1 MEKST
6 DIRIRNWSELQ
17 EMLFRDSWDGSL
29 GRFRSSYVFRGLSD
43 ADYELKTSLMRIE
56 GPYNELERHLLRN
69 FRKYAHR
76 NTVSGESVWN
86 LLALAQHHGLPTR
99 LLDWTYSP
107 YVALHFATANLLK
120 FHLDGAIWCMNYV
133 KSNNFLP
140 KSLNGIIREEG
151 SNVFTP
157 QMLELECSSL
167 KQLGTMSEHR
177 FVLFLEPPSMDERI
191 VNQHALFSLMSNAT
205 LLMSQWLSDHPDLFY
220 RIIIPAELKWEIRDK
235 LDQANITE
243 RVLFPGLDGLSSW
256 LKRPYSP
263 RNLPETP
270 INNPETQG

>member
-1 MEKST
+1 MKST
-6 DIRIRNWSELQ
+6 SDIRITNWSELQ

-29 GRFRSSYVFRGLSD
+29 GRFRSPYVYRGLSD
-43 ADYELKTSLMRIE
+43 ASYELKTSLMRIG

-76 NTVSGESVWN
+76 NTVSGESLWN
-86 LLALAQHHGLPTR
+86 LLAIAQHHGLPTR

-107 YVALHFATANLLK
+107 YVALHFATANILK
-120 FHLDGAIWCMNYV
+120 FNLDGVIWCLNYV

-140 KSLNGIIREEG
+140 KGLHEIIKDEG

-157 QMLELECSSL
+157 QMLELECNSL
-167 KQLGTMSEHR
+167 KKLEAMSEHR

-205 LLMSQWLSDHPDLFY
+205 LVMNRWLSDHPDLFY
-220 RIIIPAELKWEIRDK
+220 RIIIPAKLKWEIRDK

-256 LKRPYSP
+256 LKRQYSP
-263 RNLPETP
+263 NPFPEDLK
-270 INNPETQG
+270 IG